1 VQPFPHSR
9 VEQIGPVGGRN
20 DSGTVRPAN
29 VQGIGMNQRAS
40 RPSGMTALSQEN
52 GVKPGPR
59 FLLAGMSRAAT
70 VGIFVLMVFAALH
83 WAQPVLMPVIL
94 ALVAGVVLTPILLL
108 AARFGVPHLLT
119 SLILVSS
126 IFAGLSYAIVLL
138 ADPVG
143 EWIQKAPV
151 FGAILR
157 EKLMVFDRPLA
168 ALNTLR
174 ESIAGPAKEGERLI
188 DIDIYATFV
197 RPMLGLLTP
206 ALGQIVVFF
215 ATLFFFLAGRE
226 SLRRRFITFWGDRK
240 SRLDALSFL
249 NDTESS
255 LTRYF
260 ATVTVINI
268 GLGIVLGSF
277 AWLIEMPTPIA
288 WGILAFLMNFVPYLG
303 AAVVIILLFGVGIMA
318 FDSLAYALIAPVF
331 YLIVSTLEGQFI
343 TPGIV
348 GLRLALSPLLVFLS
362 VAFWTWFWGPFGAL
376 LAVPLLII
384 SIVALQHA
392 FPKETVKLPE

>member
-1 VQPFPHSR
+1 
-9 VEQIGPVGGRN
+9 
-20 DSGTVRPAN
+20 
-29 VQGIGMNQRAS
+29 MNQRAS